1 MKIIYKKA
9 DCNDIDELIKIRM
22 EQLEEEGANED
33 FDLRIYLNEYYKKH
47 IIDDSFISWVA
58 KYNNKI
64 IATSGITI
72 THKPPYYSNP
82 YGNIGIISSMYTN
95 KKYRR
100 MGIAKEL
107 LNRII
112 DEARCNNCKVIQL
125 KASDM
130 GVFLYEDYGFK
141 KNKNLMYYEL

>member
-9 DCNDIDELIKIRM
+9 DFNDIDELIKIRI
-22 EQLEEEGANED
+22 EQLKEERAKAD
-33 FDLRIYLNEYYKKH
+33 FDLSGYLNIYYKTH
-47 IIDDSFISWVA
+47 IIDNSFVSWIA
-58 KYNNKI
+58 KENDKI
-64 IATSGITI
+64 IATSGITF

-95 KKYRR
+95 KNYRR

-107 LNRII
+107 LNKII
-112 DEARCNNCKVIQL
+112 NEAKLSNCNVVQL

-130 GVFLYEDYGFK
+130 GVFLYENYGFK
-141 KNKNLMYYEL
+141 KNENFMYYEL

>member
-9 DCNDIDELIKIRM
+9 DCNDIDELIKIRI
-22 EQLEEEGANED
+22 EQLKEEGAKAD
-33 FDLRIYLNEYYKKH
+33 YDLSGYLKIYYKKH
-47 IIDDSFISWVA
+47 IIDNSFVSWIA
-58 KYNNKI
+58 KENDKI

-82 YGNIGIISSMYTN
+82 YGKIGIISSMYTN
-95 KKYRR
+95 KNYRR

-107 LNRII
+107 LNKII
-112 DEARCNNCKVIQL
+112 DEARCNDCKVIQL

-141 KNKNLMYYEL
+141 KNENFMYYEL

>member
-9 DCNDIDELIKIRM
+9 DFNDIDELIKIRI
-22 EQLEEEGANED
+22 EQLKEEGAKAD
-33 FDLRIYLNEYYKKH
+33 FDLSGYLNIYYKTH
-47 IIDDSFISWVA
+47 IIDNSFVSWIA
-58 KYNNKI
+58 KENDKI
-64 IATSGITI
+64 IATSGITF

-95 KKYRR
+95 KNYRR

-107 LNRII
+107 LNKII
-112 DEARCNNCKVIQL
+112 NEAKLSNCNVVQL

-130 GVFLYEDYGFK
+130 GVFLYENYGFK
-141 KNKNLMYYEL
+141 KNENFMYYEL

>member
-9 DCNDIDELIKIRM
+9 DFNDIDELIKIRI
-22 EQLEEEGANED
+22 EQLKEERAKAD
-33 FDLRIYLNEYYKKH
+33 FDLSGYLNIYY
-47 IIDDSFISWVA
+47 SFVSWIA
-58 KYNNKI
+58 KENDKI
-64 IATSGITI
+64 IATSGITF

-95 KKYRR
+95 KNYRR

-107 LNRII
+107 LNKII
-112 DEARCNNCKVIQL
+112 NEAKLSNCNVVQL

-130 GVFLYEDYGFK
+130 GVFLYENYGFK
-141 KNKNLMYYEL
+141 KNENFMYYEL

>member
-9 DCNDIDELIKIRM
+9 DFNDIDELIKIRI
-22 EQLEEEGANED
+22 EQLKEERAKAD
-33 FDLRIYLNEYYKKH
+33 FDLSGYLNIYYKTH
-47 IIDDSFISWVA
+47 IIDNSFVSWIA
-58 KYNNKI
+58 KENDKI
-64 IATSGITI
+64 IATSGITF

-95 KKYRR
+95 KNYRR

-107 LNRII
+107 LNKII
-112 DEARCNNCKVIQL
+112 NEAKLSNCNVIQL

-130 GVFLYEDYGFK
+130 GVFLYENYGFK
-141 KNKNLMYYEL
+141 KNENFMYYEL